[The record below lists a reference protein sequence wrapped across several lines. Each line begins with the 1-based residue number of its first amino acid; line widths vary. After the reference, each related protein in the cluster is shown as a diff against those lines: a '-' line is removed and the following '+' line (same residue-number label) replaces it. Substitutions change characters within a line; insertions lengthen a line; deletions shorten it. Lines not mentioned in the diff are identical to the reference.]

1 MNKTTKIF
9 LIFLSAAFVIVT
21 LLIMFGGYSY
31 QLKGGTANHYID
43 KNAPQTQ
50 SGGNVD
56 LSAYTSAMHDKIS
69 SKWAPPHTDEDA
81 KVVLEFT
88 IQKNGH
94 VINAKIDQSSGNK
107 EIDNSAMKAL
117 KKASPLPPLPLN
129 LPQSSITVKFDFLVK
144 GAK

>member
-9 LIFLSAAFVIVT
+9 LIFISAAFVLVT

-31 QLKGGTANHYID
+31 QLKGGNINHHID
-43 KNAPQTQ
+43 KNSEQTQ
-50 SGGNVD
+50 SRGNVD
-56 LSAYTSAMHDKIS
+56 LSSYTSAMHDKIS
-69 SKWAPPHTDEDA
+69 SKWAPPHTDEDT

-94 VINAKIDQSSGNK
+94 IINAKVSESSGNK
-107 EIDNSAMKAL
+107 EVDDSAMRAL

-129 LPQSSITVKFDFLVK
+129 LSQNSITVKFDFLVK